1 VNELSN
7 QAHSFIIYL
16 TEKGTKNCF
25 IFQENSLLTP
35 ENMPDSLI
43 HNLVDPRKL
52 AELLGQFGD
61 KADSFSVPSLDGSEA
76 INVIMLNSPET
87 PAGWKQITV
96 RQALS
101 LLAQG
106 AAAQGAVAE
115 GEETGKL
122 LRAFHIA
129 QWRRESRFCGCCG
142 SKNIDA
148 DTELARLCP
157 SCGHL
162 EFPRIAPAVITI
174 IINDK
179 DEALLA
185 HNKKFTSGMYS
196 LIAGFNEAGESL
208 EETVAR
214 EIMEEVSLEVKDIRY
229 IKSQPW
235 PFPHS
240 LMTGFFA
247 RYAGGTIKP
256 DGIEIEDAQW
266 FSRDKLPPL
275 PGHGSVSRYLIEL
288 WLNREIGR

>member
-1 VNELSN
+1 LDN
-7 QAHSFIIYL
+7 Q
-16 TEKGTKNCF
+16 EKTYY
-25 IFQENSLLTP
+25 IFQGNSLLTP
-35 ENMPDSLI
+35 DNTPDSLV
-43 HNLVDPRKL
+43 HKAVSQEKT
-52 AELLGQFGD
+52 AELLRQFSD
-61 KADSFSVPSLDGSEA
+61 IDSFSIPSLVGFES
-76 INVIMLNSPET
+76 INAVMLNSSET
-87 PAGWKQITV
+87 VDGWKQIPV

-101 LLAQG
+101 LFAQG
-106 AAAQGAVAE
+106 ASAQGAVAE
-115 GEETGKL
+115 GTEAGII

-129 QWRRESRFCGCCG
+129 QWRRESLFCGCCG
-142 SKNIDA
+142 SRNNDA

-174 IINDK
+174 IVNDK

-208 EETVAR
+208 EETVVR
-214 EIMEEVSLEVKDIRY
+214 EIREEVSLEVKDLRY

-235 PFPHS
+235 PFPNS

-247 RYAGGTIKP
+247 HHASGSIKV

-266 FSRDKLPPL
+266 FSRDKLPTL
-275 PGHGSVSRYLIEL
+275 PGYGSVSRYLIEL
-288 WLNREIGR
+288 WRKGLGTRD